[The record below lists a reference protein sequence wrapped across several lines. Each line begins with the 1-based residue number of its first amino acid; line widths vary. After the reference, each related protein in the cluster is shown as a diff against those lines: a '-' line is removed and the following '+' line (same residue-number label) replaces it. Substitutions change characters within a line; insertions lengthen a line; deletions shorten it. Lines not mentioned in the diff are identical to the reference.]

1 MSGEPPLNSARTAP
15 PSPNIKSYDSEE
27 TLTGAEHPTSPT
39 ATNAAAAAA
48 ASGVA
53 DAPVYQLP
61 LNATKHEDH
70 PSGLTVNTNTDYALY
85 PPSQPAHSYHRFMAA
100 TAAGGSPGLS
110 APASPRDPHSPYGN
124 IRPSLSRLPHPH
136 AHAHHH
142 YHHPPPPPPPPSMTY
157 YEGHRASMQSSQGG
171 VRSMQYVPPI
181 SPGYHDRPPSSA
193 AASWIYAPS
202 SASARTLQH
211 TSVAMPGEPPRSPLS
226 VAPSLS
232 SSTTYAPGTAPYMSY
247 APISKLPEPAKPPT
261 PAPSSYSNRQR
272 RTLPFEKSCHPCPCW
287 PACSVSLCC
296 LCMIL
301 IPIVL
306 MGIVAGGYFMGYR
319 A

>member
-142 YHHPPPPPPPPSMTY
+142 YHHPPPPPPPPPMTRY
-157 YEGHRASMQSSQGG
+157 STARRCRRSRTALPIRWHPTRTTTRTAIAATAPKERAIG
-171 VRSMQYVPPI
+171 PT
-181 SPGYHDRPPSSA
+181 SPSR
-193 AASWIYAPS
+193 
-202 SASARTLQH
+202 
-211 TSVAMPGEPPRSPLS
+211 RSP
-226 VAPSLS
+226 
-232 SSTTYAPGTAPYMSY
+232 TTNP
-247 APISKLPEPAKPPT
+247 PAMAMTTSCARSPP
-261 PAPSSYSNRQR
+261 AR
-272 RTLPFEKSCHPCPCW
+272 
-287 PACSVSLCC
+287 
-296 LCMIL
+296 
-301 IPIVL
+301 
-306 MGIVAGGYFMGYR
+306 
-319 A
+319 